1 MTETLGKYLVAC
13 RQKKGL
19 AVEEVAQITR
29 INPRLICAAET
40 DRFEELPGR
49 VFIRGFLRSYAKV
62 VGVDSADLIKRFE
75 SLGMV
80 DVDRSPKLISMPLH
94 NDSTGTSVMMLYAA
108 IIVALVI
115 IVAVYMFGPQ
125 IDADLPLSAHRGTAA
140 LQPAQKT
147 PTAPMETET
156 ASTTETASAT
166 ETAPTKDDDM
176 TAVLEPAGGAPA
188 QEAIQTTVT
197 ETGQAEVSETETSV
211 EPDTAA
217 PADLPY
223 SLNIIAESD
232 SWIRV
237 VIDGESEREI
247 ILRAGNSVTWKAK
260 KGYLIS
266 IGNVAGTK
274 MFLNG
279 EEIKLRQPTSNVL
292 TMIRLPDSDSQ

>member
-49 VFIRGFLRSYAKV
+49 VFIRGFLRSYAEV
-62 VGVDSADLIKRFE
+62 VGVDGAELIKRFE

-80 DVDRSPKLISMPLH
+80 DVDRSPQLISMPLH

-108 IIVALVI
+108 IITALVI
-115 IVAVYMFGPQ
+115 IVAVYLFGPQ
-125 IDADLPLSAHRGTAA
+125 IDADPPLSVHKGDAA
-140 LQPAQKT
+140 LQPAQTAQKT
-147 PTAPMETET
+147 PAAPME
-156 ASTTETASAT
+156 A
-166 ETAPTKDDDM
+166 ETAPAKDDDT
-176 TAVLEPAGGAPA
+176 TAVKEAGGDPA
-188 QEAIQTTVT
+188 QEAIQAAVTKEEQEETT
-197 ETGQAEVSETETSV
+197 ETRASV
-211 EPDTAA
+211 EPDTAI

-223 SLNIIAESD
+223 SLNIMAESD

-237 VIDGESEREI
+237 VIDGEAEREI

-266 IGNVAGTK
+266 IGNVAGTR

-292 TMIRLPDSDSQ
+292 TMIRLPDPDSQ

>member
-49 VFIRGFLRSYAKV
+49 VFIRGFLRSYAEV
-62 VGVDSADLIKRFE
+62 VGVDSAELIKRFE

-108 IIVALVI
+108 IIAALVI
-115 IVAVYMFGPQ
+115 IVAVYLFDPQ
-125 IDADLPLSAHRGTAA
+125 MDADPPLSVHKDIAA
-140 LQPAQKT
+140 PQPAQKA
-147 PTAPMETET
+147 PTAPIETE
-156 ASTTETASAT
+156 SVLKQE
-166 ETAPTKDDDM
+166 DDM
-176 TAVLEPAGGAPA
+176 TVVKQAGDDLA
-188 QEAIQTTVT
+188 QEAIQTTVIKDEQK
-197 ETGQAEVSETETSV
+197 ETPETKASV
-211 EPDTAA
+211 EPDTAI

-223 SLNIIAESD
+223 SLNIVAESD

-237 VIDGESEREI
+237 VIDDEAEREI

-266 IGNVAGTK
+266 IGNVAGTRI
-274 MFLNG
+274 FLNG
-279 EEIKLRQPTSNVL
+279 EEIKLRQPRSNVL
-292 TMIRLPDSDSQ
+292 TMIRLPGPDSQ